1 MPRNNTNDIEFI
13 RAKMPKDAAR
23 TAFHKGL
30 ADATQIKY
38 EMSVAIAH
46 YVEEQDEAAK
56 AARIIKLGKRIVDL
70 GRSIVETE
78 AEFATFTGDKTTQL
92 ETLGYSLEVYLE
104 ETKAMLRN
112 SERELSQLLG
122 NQPSTD
128 ELEEK
133 ALQKTFVSL
142 SFKAGMYA
150 YVREDI
156 IESAPY
162 HVNLKAY
169 WSRHI
174 ENCREAIASKVP
186 LGDYED
192 I

>member
-1 MPRNNTNDIEFI
+1 MPRNNTTSMEYI
-13 RAKMPKDAAR
+13 RASVPKDAAR

-30 ADATQIKY
+30 ADATEIKN
-38 EMSVAIAH
+38 ERAIEVAH
-46 YVEEQDEAAK
+46 YMEQQDAAAT
-56 AARIIKLGKRIVDL
+56 AARIKKLEKQIVSLKRA
-70 GRSIVETE
+70 IVETE
-78 AEFATFTGDKTTQL
+78 VEYATFTGDKATQL
-92 ETLGYSLEVYLE
+92 EMLGYSLEVYLE

-122 NQPSTD
+122 NPPSAE
-128 ELEEK
+128 ELEEE

-162 HVNLKAY
+162 HENLKAY

-174 ENCREAIASKVP
+174 ENCREAIATKEP
-186 LGDYED
+186 LGEYHE
-192 I
+192 